1 MTGIGSKSREGRLR
15 RRVLS
20 ALILAPVALAAIW
33 AGGLWFALL
42 VAVATALAGWEW
54 CRMTGRGA
62 PLVAAPLVLAGPAAA
77 TLTLA
82 VGPVAA
88 LAAAP
93 GLAILAVA
101 AGLGRRPGLWGA
113 AGVLYLALPAA
124 SMVWLRQGVE
134 AGLAVTLWLVLVVT
148 ATDIAAY
155 STGRS
160 LGGPR
165 LAPRISPGKTWS
177 GLAGGV
183 AAAALTGAGVGA
195 AAGAAAPVV
204 LAGLGAL
211 TAVVAQAGDLA
222 ESAVKRHF
230 GVKDA
235 GGLIPGHGGVLD
247 RIDGL
252 LAAAMALAAA
262 VYWVGAGALPGW
274 R

>member
-1 MTGIGSKSREGRLR
+1 MTGEGSKSREGRLR

-20 ALILAPVALAAIW
+20 ALVLAPVALAAIW

-77 TLTLA
+77 ALTLA
-82 VGPVAA
+82 VGLVAA

-101 AGLGRRPGLWGA
+101 AGLGRRPGRWGA

-124 SMVWLRQGVE
+124 SMVWLRQGDE
-134 AGLAVTLWLVLVVT
+134 AGLAVLWLILVVA

-155 STGRS
+155 ATGRS

-252 LAAAMALAAA
+252 LAAAVALAAA